1 MYVLAF
7 LVISILVIN
16 IGFMFIVIF
25 AQRRNT
31 AATWAWMVAVAI
43 LPIGGFV
50 VYMIVGQD
58 SRKQKV
64 FLNKSDNDDELHR
77 AYKKMNLGADEGD
90 ATDDN
95 QITMYHDAGA
105 KFDALLD
112 DIANAK
118 EYVFVQYYIVRGDEI
133 GRRFVRQLAK
143 KAMDGVEVRL
153 LVDGMGCAFT
163 DKDTFQPLIDAG
175 GKLGLFMPPVPVRIN
190 FRNHRKLAVI
200 DGKLAYI
207 GGSNIGK
214 EYLSMG
220 ERFDNWRDTHMRL
233 TGGAVSPIL
242 LRFIMDWNF
251 ASEEK
256 LPVKSAYF
264 RHKGEA
270 GVPSTGFCQN
280 DTTGDHEGRLLE
292 PAHVQ
297 LKDTAAPGLGSR
309 VTILSS
315 GPDTRYPNVLHA
327 FCQMIMGAKKSI
339 YIQTPYFVPDDA
351 LFTCIR
357 IAALSGV
364 DVRIMYPGNPDHP
377 FVYWASSSYMGELMC
392 AGVRGYEYA
401 KGFIH
406 CKTVMVDSKIC
417 AVGTANMDVRS
428 FKINF
433 ETHAFIEDEAIA
445 KELETEFFKDVE
457 DSRELTLEVYNQ
469 RPRRVKIREAISQL
483 FSPLL

>member
-7 LVISILVIN
+7 LLIFVLVLN

-25 AQRRNT
+25 VQRRNT
-31 AATWAWMVAVAI
+31 AATWAWVVAI
-43 LPIGGFV
+43 AMLPIAGFI
-50 VYMIVGQD
+50 VYMIIGQD

-64 FLNKSDNDDELHR
+64 FLLKSDNDDELHSI
-77 AYKKMNLGADEGD
+77 YKKMNIGADEGD

-95 QITMYHDAGA
+95 QITLFHDAGV
-105 KFDALLD
+105 KFDALLE
-112 DIANAK
+112 DIGNAK

-133 GRRFVRQLAK
+133 GRRLVDCMAAK
-143 KAMDGVEVRL
+143 AKEGLDVRL

-163 DKDTFQPLIDAG
+163 DKDTFQPLMDAG
-175 GKLGLFMPPVPVRIN
+175 GKLGLFLPPVPVRIN

-200 DGKLAYI
+200 DSRLAYI

-220 ERFDNWRDTHMRL
+220 ERFNNWRDTHMRL
-233 TGGAVSPIL
+233 TGGAVNPIM

-251 ASEEK
+251 ASEDK
-256 LPVKSAYF
+256 MLVQSAYF
-264 RHKGEA
+264 R
-270 GVPSTGFCQN
+270 P
-280 DTTGDHEGRLLE
+280 
-292 PAHVQ
+292 
-297 LKDTAAPGLGSR
+297 KDETVAGSR

-364 DVRIMYPGNPDHP
+364 DVRIMYPANPDHP

-392 AGVRGYEYA
+392 AGVRGYEYT

-433 ETHAFIEDEAIA
+433 ETHAFIEDETVT
-445 KELETEFFKDVE
+445 KELEEEFFRDVS
-457 DSRELTLEVYNQ
+457 DSRELTIEGYNQ
-469 RPRRVKIREAISQL
+469 RPRRVKIREGISRL

>member
-1 MYVLAF
+1 MNVLAF
-7 LVISILVIN
+7 LFIFILVLN

-31 AATWAWMVAVAI
+31 AATWAWVVAIAI
-43 LPIGGFV
+43 LPIAGFV
-50 VYMIVGQD
+50 VYMIIGQD

-90 ATDDN
+90 ATHDN
-95 QITMYHDAGA
+95 QITLYHDASA

-143 KAMDGVEVRL
+143 KAMEGVDVRL

-163 DKDTFQPLIDAG
+163 GKDTFKPLVDAG

-200 DGKLAYI
+200 DGELAYI

-214 EYLSMG
+214 EYLSLG

-233 TGGAVSPIL
+233 TGGAINTIL

-251 ASEEK
+251 ASNDK
-256 LPVKSAYF
+256 MLVQSAYF
-264 RHKGEA
+264 RHKG
-270 GVPSTGFCQN
+270 GVDVPEDKLSVRSAIFQ
-280 DTTGDHEGRLLE
+280 
-292 PAHVQ
+292 P
-297 LKDTAAPGLGSR
+297 KDEVTASLGSR

-315 GPDTRYPNVLHA
+315 GPDTQYPNVLHA
-327 FCQMIMGAKKSI
+327 FCQLIMNAKKSI

-392 AGVRGYEYA
+392 AGVRGYEYT

-433 ETHAFIEDEAIA
+433 ETHAFIEDETVT
-445 KELETEFFKDVE
+445 KELEAEFFKDVE
-457 DSRELTLEVYNQ
+457 DSRELTLERYNQ
-469 RPRRVKIREAISQL
+469 RPRRVKIREAISRL

>member
-1 MYVLAF
+1 ML
-7 LVISILVIN
+7 N

-31 AATWAWMVAVAI
+31 AATWAWVVAIAI
-43 LPIGGFV
+43 LPIFGFV

-64 FLNKSDNDDELHR
+64 FLTKSDNDDELHNI
-77 AYKKMNLGADEGD
+77 YKKMNLGADESD

-95 QITMYHDAGA
+95 QITLFHDAGA
-105 KFDALLD
+105 KFDALLE

-118 EYVFVQYYIVRGDEI
+118 EFVFVQYYIVRGDEI
-133 GRRFVRQLAK
+133 GRRLVRKLAE
-143 KAMDGVEVRL
+143 KAMEGVDVRL

-163 DKDTFQPLIDAG
+163 PKDTFQPLLDAG
-175 GKLGLFMPPVPVRIN
+175 GKLGLFLPPVPVRIN
-190 FRNHRKLAVI
+190 FRNHRKLAII
-200 DGKLAYI
+200 DSKLAYI

-233 TGGAVSPIL
+233 TGGAVSPIM

-251 ASEEK
+251 ASEDK
-256 LPVKSAYF
+256 MMVQSAYF
-264 RHKGEA
+264 RPKDEA
-270 GVPSTGFCQN
+270 V
-280 DTTGDHEGRLLE
+280 
-292 PAHVQ
+292 
-297 LKDTAAPGLGSR
+297 TAVGSR
-309 VTILSS
+309 VAILSS

-392 AGVRGYEYA
+392 AGVRGYEYT

-433 ETHAFIEDEAIA
+433 ETHAFIEDEAVT
-445 KELETEFFKDVE
+445 KELEQAFFNDVS
-457 DSRELTLEVYNQ
+457 DSRELNLEVYNK
-469 RPRRVKIREAISQL
+469 RPRRVKIREAISRL

>member
-7 LVISILVIN
+7 LLIFVLVLN

-31 AATWAWMVAVAI
+31 AATWAWTVAI
-43 LPIGGFV
+43 AMLPIAGFV
-50 VYMIVGQD
+50 VYMIIGQD

-64 FLNKSDNDDELHR
+64 FLKKSDNDDDLHGV
-77 AYKKMNLGADEGD
+77 YKKMNLGADEGD

-95 QITMYHDAGA
+95 QITLFHDAVV
-105 KFDALLD
+105 KFDTLLE
-112 DIANAK
+112 DIAKAK
-118 EYVFVQYYIVRGDEI
+118 KYVFVQYYIVRGDEI
-133 GRRFVRQLAK
+133 GQRLVRQMAEKAK
-143 KAMDGVEVRL
+143 QGIDVRL

-163 DKDTFQPLIDAG
+163 HKDTFQPLVDAG
-175 GKLGLFMPPVPVRIN
+175 GKLGLFLPPVPVRIN

-200 DGKLAYI
+200 DGELAYI

-233 TGGAVSPIL
+233 TGGAVNPIL

-251 ASEEK
+251 ASDDK
-256 LPVKSAYF
+256 MIVQSSYF
-264 RHKGEA
+264 RPKSGA
-270 GVPSTGFCQN
+270 
-280 DTTGDHEGRLLE
+280 DT
-292 PAHVQ
+292 P
-297 LKDTAAPGLGSR
+297 GSR

-327 FCQMIMGAKKSI
+327 FCQLIMGAKKSV

-392 AGVRGYEYA
+392 AGVRGYEYT

-406 CKTVMVDSKIC
+406 CKTIMVDSEIC

-433 ETHAFIEDEAIA
+433 ETHAFIEDAA
-445 KELETEFFKDVE
+445 VTKELEEAFFRDVE
-457 DSRELTLEVYNQ
+457 DSRELSLEVYNK
-469 RPRRVKIREAISQL
+469 RPRRVKIREAISRL